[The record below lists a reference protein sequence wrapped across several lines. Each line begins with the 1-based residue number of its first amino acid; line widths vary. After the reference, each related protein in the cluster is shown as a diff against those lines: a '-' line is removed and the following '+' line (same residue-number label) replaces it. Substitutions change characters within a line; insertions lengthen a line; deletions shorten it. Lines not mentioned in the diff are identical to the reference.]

1 MRNRILASLLGVG
14 AAAIAVAAQQFTP
27 VVGPPGKLVT
37 TALFN
42 ESQQYAV
49 WLITAFDSV
58 PADKY
63 GFRPTPAQMSVGN
76 VAQHLEYANYLLCA
90 PFSGMPHTFAGKDTL
105 PDSVKAMWPKDTLVT
120 RLKASFAFC
129 KAAFD
134 KLTDASLAD
143 SIPTGPP
150 FRAKKNVRA
159 RLVILFTTDLV
170 DHYSQMAN
178 YMRAMGM
185 IPPSAYP
192 TPKK

>member
-178 YMRAMGM
+178 YMRAMEM
-185 IPPSAYP
+185 IPPSSYP
-192 TPKK
+192 PPKK

>member
-1 MRNRILASLLGVG
+1 MRYRILASLLGVG
-14 AAAIAVAAQQFTP
+14 ASVTAVEAQKFTP
-27 VVGPPGKLVT
+27 VAGPPGKLVA
-37 TALFN
+37 TALYN
-42 ESQQYAV
+42 ESQQYAT
-49 WLITAFDSV
+49 WLMTAFDSV

-63 GFRPTPAQMSVGN
+63 GFKPTPVQMTVGN
-76 VAQHLEYANYLLCA
+76 VAEHLEYANYLLCA
-90 PFSGMPHTFAGKDTL
+90 PFSGMPHVFSAKDSL

-134 KLTDASLAD
+134 KITDASLAD

-185 IPPSAYP
+185 IPPSSYP
-192 TPKK
+192 PPKK